1 MSTGG
6 TTQGKT
12 REMGVQYG
20 EGGKQANDSSRN
32 SWEFGDHPIVGTA
45 CAYDAS
51 SVNVCIY
58 QLKYVN
64 VTVSGC
70 NCVALKDSGC
80 QILIVSRRLF
90 APCCNGPSRFRE
102 GPDGPRPIT

>member
-1 MSTGG
+1 VSTGG

-32 SWEFGDHPIVGTA
+32 SWEFGDHPIVGTV

-51 SVNVCIY
+51 SDLCAY
-58 QLKYVN
+58 SLQYVN
-64 VTVSGC
+64 VTVSG
-70 NCVALKDSGC
+70 
-80 QILIVSRRLF
+80 
-90 APCCNGPSRFRE
+90 
-102 GPDGPRPIT
+102 